1 MARESAEN
9 AVEKPQYDE
18 GSIPTCEFS
27 HSCSLKFYL
36 TKELDM
42 GAHGNKLGF
51 LITAT
56 STTGFMLFGYGES
69 RYFIQNDKD

>member
-1 MARESAEN
+1 
-9 AVEKPQYDE
+9 
-18 GSIPTCEFS
+18 
-27 HSCSLKFYL
+27 
-36 TKELDM
+36 M

-69 RYFIQNDKD
+69 RYYTK